1 MGLDFKFRQEGRISW
16 QVGKQ
21 WCHMVLRATHVKRNG
36 PNNCTCEITWEKLG
50 IQTVLQERGPV
61 RTRTLPD
68 WWQPGGEVWDESRRR
83 SPISGVNHCMW
94 SVSMPVSMIGP
105 WMCREAARFLRSDS
119 GSIRFKTLRCRSPT
133 RQTQV
138 KNYYPMGYP
147 NKSLTITIQLSN
159 HV

>member
-1 MGLDFKFRQEGRISW
+1 MGLDFKFRQEGRITW

-36 PNNCTCEITWEKLG
+36 PNNYTCEITWEKL
-50 IQTVLQERGPV
+50 
-61 RTRTLPD
+61 RTRTLAD
-68 WWQPGGEVWDESRRR
+68 WWKPGGEVWDESRRR
-83 SPISGVNHCMW
+83 NPIFGVNHCMW
-94 SVSMPVSMIGP
+94 SVSMPLSMIGP
-105 WMCREAARFLRSDS
+105 WMCRNAARFLRSDS

-138 KNYYPMGYP
+138 NNFYPMGYP
-147 NKSLTITIQLSN
+147 NKSLTITMQLSN